1 MCFNE
6 LGMEDNILLIKN
18 IFYLKNLKKLKLKI

>member
-18 IFYLKNLKKLKLKI
+18 IFYLQNLKKLKL